1 MKQLLLH
8 AGVSK
13 MTLALLDNDVL
24 SDLAVEYAGE
34 EDIVGRVYRG
44 VIKNVVPSLN
54 GMFIDIGIG
63 RNAFLRAKD
72 ISSNEPHTEGRAVLV
87 QVEKDSTETKGP
99 LVTEKISF
107 AGEYAVAL
115 TDTEYIGISKKIQD
129 ESKRRSLRN
138 YARDIYPAGI
148 GLIVRTAA
156 ENAKEEDFKKDIT
169 TLVNNMT
176 TVKRRFKL
184 GKEPALLYRD
194 GDLLVRSI
202 RDYMMGQDIES
213 FIVDDKDAYDRL
225 CQLAEGM
232 DPGLADKILLYKER
246 ENLLRHFCVEEQ
258 ISQLFSRVVPLSN
271 GGSLVID
278 YTEALTVIDVNSG
291 SFRGNKIPHE
301 ELAFLINKAAAYE
314 IARQIRLR
322 GIGGI
327 IMIDFID
334 MKKKKEQ
341 YELLD
346 ILRAAVR
353 SDRVKTV
360 VCGMTSLGLVEITRK
375 RTKHR
380 IWEYYFDSCPVCH
393 GTGRILSAKSVA
405 DNIMEE
411 LKNRRSSGPLKNDL
425 EIRCNTEVAHILKQT
440 ESELLLKNI
449 VGRSVVV
456 TGEPSFAREV
466 YTLLSI

>member
-13 MTLALLDNDVL
+13 MTLALLDNDIL
-24 SDLAVEYAGE
+24 SDLAVESAGE

-44 VIKNVVPSLN
+44 VIKNVVPALN

-63 RNAFLRAKD
+63 RNAFLRTKD

-115 TDTEYIGISKKIQD
+115 TDTEYVGISKKIQD
-129 ESKRRSLRN
+129 ESKRQSLRN
-138 YARDIYPAGI
+138 YARDICPAGI

-169 TLVNNMT
+169 ALVNNMM

-202 RDYMMGQDIES
+202 RDYMGQDIES
-213 FIVDDKDAYDRL
+213 FIVDDKNAYDRL
-225 CQLAEGM
+225 LQLAEGM
-232 DPGLADKILLYKER
+232 DPGLTDKILLYKEQ
-246 ENLLRHFCVEEQ
+246 ENMLRHFHVEEQ

-301 ELAFLINKAAAYE
+301 ELAFLINKTAAYE

-334 MKKKKEQ
+334 MKRKKEQ

-393 GTGRILSAKSVA
+393 GTGHVLSAKSVA
-405 DNIMEE
+405 DKIMED
-411 LKNRRSSGPLKNDL
+411 LKNRRSKGTLKNDL
-425 EIRCNTEVAHILKQT
+425 EIRCNTEVAHVLKQT
-440 ESELLLKNI
+440 ESELLLKTI
-449 VGRSVVV
+449 AGRSVVV